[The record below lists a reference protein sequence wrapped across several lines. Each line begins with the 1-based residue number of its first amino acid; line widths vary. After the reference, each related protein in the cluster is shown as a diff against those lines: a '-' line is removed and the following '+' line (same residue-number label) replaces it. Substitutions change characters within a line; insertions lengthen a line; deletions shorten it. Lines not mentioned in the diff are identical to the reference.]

1 MLRASRLLAT
11 SGGTTTIRAAAAT
24 TSRAA
29 TTATKRISATER
41 VARWRGTL
49 DAVARTARAQ
59 AGSSVATS
67 ARWRRTLHHMA
78 RTPMLPACALATI
91 TLARPPANC
100 EVAVAVPPKRTMPQK
115 ELARRQDRRRLVAP
129 RFSRRALGA
138 VCTSDTVF
146 EKVVVAPRPLRDRGL
161 RPDGREARAVVGD
174 AARRLPR
181 GLVRTVAES
190 SSPRWHGGR
199 RDDSAERAAAIAST
213 ALVGVE
219 ATRRAVKTQVRR
231 CDLLQNRATR
241 ATQTRREALRTLA
254 DAFPG
259 GDTVLGGTVG
269 AGCVAPCGGASAW
282 RLHGLS
288 MDIDNVAV
296 QGRDSRAAASSGS
309 DVASTPSTRRLASVD
324 KRRTRAGASSPAEP
338 RRQARAPVY

>member
-11 SGGTTTIRAAAAT
+11 SGGTTTSRAAAAT

-41 VARWRGTL
+41 AATSARWRGTL

-67 ARWRRTLHHMA
+67 ARWRRALHEMA

-100 EVAVAVPPKRTMPQK
+100 EVAVAVPREAMPQK
-115 ELARRQDRRRLVAP
+115 NWRVARTLGGWSLRVAP
-129 RFSRRALGA
+129 VALWAPFA
-138 VCTSDTVF
+138 VLMPVF

-181 GLVRTVAES
+181 GLVRTSVAES
-190 SSPRWHGGR
+190 SSPRWRGGR

-219 ATRRAVKTQVRR
+219 A
-231 CDLLQNRATR
+231 
-241 ATQTRREALRTLA
+241 
-254 DAFPG
+254 
-259 GDTVLGGTVG
+259 
-269 AGCVAPCGGASAW
+269 
-282 RLHGLS
+282 
-288 MDIDNVAV
+288 
-296 QGRDSRAAASSGS
+296 
-309 DVASTPSTRRLASVD
+309 
-324 KRRTRAGASSPAEP
+324 
-338 RRQARAPVY
+338 